1 MDNDESAIE
10 KGAEDYVLDLR
21 PTNSSKSKVYSSKF
35 SVLPSVDPLGCVS
48 SILRYV
54 HALWIRLL
62 GGGLAALERGTWLVS
77 TLGDLDKR
85 C

>member
-1 MDNDESAIE
+1 MWIEEAVQFIESR
-10 KGAEDYVLDLR
+10 KFTVSS
-21 PTNSSKSKVYSSKF
+21 PCKNNSP
-35 SVLPSVDPLGCVS
+35 PSVDPLGCVS

-85 C
+85 CDVNVL